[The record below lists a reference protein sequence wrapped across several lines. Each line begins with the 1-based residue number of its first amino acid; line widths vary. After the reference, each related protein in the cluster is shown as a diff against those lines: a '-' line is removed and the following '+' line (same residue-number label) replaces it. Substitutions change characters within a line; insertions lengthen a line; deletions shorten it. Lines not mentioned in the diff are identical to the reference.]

1 MMMRST
7 VVALTVTAAQASG
20 IEIES
25 AAQRGN
31 PIRKVVTMLQSIT
44 KKIEKEGK
52 DGEDLFEKFM
62 CDCKTQSATLQK
74 QIEAAATKGS
84 DTAAALASSQAQ
96 QKQTLQDIVDS
107 KKSLAAAKE
116 MVATATGLRT
126 KEAKEFAAMKA
137 DSESNIASMGKA
149 LDALHKGVGA
159 AFLQTDGA
167 QTLRALINNKQDLF
181 SGSDRDDL
189 AEFLQGGASSSSE
202 FSGEIIG
209 VLSQLKET
217 MEKDLA
223 DASTAEADAIQTY
236 EQLVDAKTK
245 EQVAL
250 QASIEEKMIRLGEL
264 GVANAEMANAGGDT
278 ADAAADDQKLLADLG
293 KSCATR
299 EKEWEAEKRSRAEEL
314 LALADTIKM
323 LNDDDALDLFKK
335 ALPGASSLL
344 QMQTSESAL
353 KNKAL
358 AVLQAS
364 RKHHKSSALDFI
376 ALALH
381 GKRKGFD
388 KVLILID
395 RMVGQLGE
403 EQIMDDSKKM
413 YCEKEFDTADD
424 EKKSLERKVSDA
436 TTAIMD
442 SKETL
447 ATLVEEIKTTKATI
461 QGSDKAVAEATAQR
475 QDENGAYKTLMTE
488 NTAALE
494 LIKMAKN
501 RMNKFYNP
509 SLYVAPPKRELSRE
523 DRIAV
528 NMGGTAPP
536 TPAPGGIAGTGIMA
550 FVQVH
555 DEVAEQ
561 KKTQESAGVIAMMDL
576 LLKDLNS
583 QMQVAETDEK
593 NAQSD
598 YEQAMFDAKETRT
611 ADAKLLGEKMSAKA
625 ETDAALEGHTED
637 KLSASKELMGNG
649 EYIASLHSD
658 CDWLLQHHDQRKE
671 ARADEVDAMKKAKDV
686 LNGADY
692 SLLEVKRSTFLSK

>member
-1 MMMRST
+1 
-7 VVALTVTAAQASG
+7 
-20 IEIES
+20 
-25 AAQRGN
+25 
-31 PIRKVVTMLQSIT
+31 
-44 KKIEKEGK
+44 
-52 DGEDLFEKFM
+52 
-62 CDCKTQSATLQK
+62 
-74 QIEAAATKGS
+74 
-84 DTAAALASSQAQ
+84 
-96 QKQTLQDIVDS
+96 
-107 KKSLAAAKE
+107 
-116 MVATATGLRT
+116 
-126 KEAKEFAAMKA
+126 
-137 DSESNIASMGKA
+137 
-149 LDALHKGVGA
+149 
-159 AFLQTDGA
+159 
-167 QTLRALINNKQDLF
+167 
-181 SGSDRDDL
+181 
-189 AEFLQGGASSSSE
+189 
-202 FSGEIIG
+202 
-209 VLSQLKET
+209 
-217 MEKDLA
+217 
-223 DASTAEADAIQTY
+223 
-236 EQLVDAKTK
+236 LVDAKTK

-314 LALADTIKM
+314 LALADTVKM

-447 ATLVEEIKTTKATI
+447 ATLVEEIKTIKATI

-475 QDENGAYKTLMTE
+475 LDENGAYKTLMTE
-488 NTAALE
+488 NSAAL
-494 LIKMAKN
+494 
-501 RMNKFYNP
+501 
-509 SLYVAPPKRELSRE
+509 
-523 DRIAV
+523 
-528 NMGGTAPP
+528 
-536 TPAPGGIAGTGIMA
+536 
-550 FVQVH
+550 
-555 DEVAEQ
+555 
-561 KKTQESAGVIAMMDL
+561 
-576 LLKDLNS
+576 
-583 QMQVAETDEK
+583 
-593 NAQSD
+593 
-598 YEQAMFDAKETRT
+598 
-611 ADAKLLGEKMSAKA
+611 
-625 ETDAALEGHTED
+625 
-637 KLSASKELMGNG
+637 
-649 EYIASLHSD
+649 
-658 CDWLLQHHDQRKE
+658 
-671 ARADEVDAMKKAKDV
+671 
-686 LNGADY
+686 
-692 SLLEVKRSTFLSK
+692 